1 MSDVFNTNYSKEME
15 KLCFCGLPFLTDRG
29 YTCNKYFYFKEKVS
43 AMNFNNEGLDNTF
56 FESLCKISEEY
67 YYIENA
73 SGRSRWSPTAVNDFE
88 LPGEY
93 VDSVGNLWRSFIHP
107 EDLERYD
114 ADIKRMQ
121 MGETDFHRVD
131 YRIRK
136 RSGEYIKV
144 GCRGSVVRDKD
155 GKIIWFTGVVN
166 KLNGEIDPNTH
177 IGNVY
182 VAAKDIKETFENET
196 AKGALM
202 YLGIDNFKRIND
214 LYTFSGGDE
223 VLRNLA
229 VKLKSIIPP
238 SAMLYRIDGD
248 RFAVHYPYGDEADM
262 TAIYNRAAREA
273 QEIPL
278 SENVEVSVS
287 LSAGVCLYP
296 KDADTPEA
304 LQRNTQYAFERAKRE
319 GKNQL
324 TVYSKEIRAQYLKK
338 LRLVEA
344 LKRSVRND
352 FKGFELY
359 YQPIVDSSTRK
370 IIECEA
376 LLRWKSE
383 EFTNVSPVDFIPI
396 LEENGLIREVGKWV
410 VRTAISQSREWE
422 YDDLTIN
429 VNVSYKQLK
438 NEDFAEYVLKIIDE
452 YQYDP
457 TKLVIELTESCKV
470 HDISVLMQTLDK
482 LREHRVMV
490 ALDDFGT
497 GYASLDI
504 LQEVSADWVKIEHK
518 FVARCRDNKVDRNIV
533 RHIILLAHALDM
545 KVCMEGVETDEIC
558 QVAREEKADTL
569 QGYFFSRPVPADDFK
584 RILAASK

>member
-1 MSDVFNTNYSKEME
+1 MAFNS
-15 KLCFCGLPFLTDRG
+15 
-29 YTCNKYFYFKEKVS
+29 
-43 AMNFNNEGLDNTF
+43 EGLDNSF
-56 FESLCKISEEY
+56 FESLCKISEDY

-93 VDSVGNLWRSFIHP
+93 VDSVGSLWRSFVHP

-114 ADIKRMQ
+114 MEIKRMIN
-121 MGETDFHRVD
+121 GETDFHRID

-136 RSGEYIKV
+136 RNGEYIKI
-144 GCRGSVVRDKD
+144 GCRGNVVRDTE
-155 GKIIWFTGVVN
+155 GKIVWFTGAITR
-166 KLNGEIDPNTH
+166 LTEEIDPTTQ
-177 IGNVY
+177 IANVY
-182 VAAKDIKETFENET
+182 VAAKDIIETFDNDS

-223 VLRNLA
+223 VIRNLA
-229 VKLKSIIPP
+229 VKLKNIIPP

-248 RFAVHYPYGDEADM
+248 RFAVHYPYGEASDM
-262 TAIYNRAAREA
+262 KNIYNRAVEEA

-278 SENVEVSVS
+278 SKDVDVSVS

-296 KDADTPEA
+296 QDADNPDI
-304 LQRNTQYAFERAKRE
+304 LKQNTQYAFERAKRQ
-319 GKNQL
+319 GKGQI
-324 TVYSKEIRAQYLKK
+324 TFYSKEIRAQYLKK

-344 LKRSVRND
+344 LKKSVKND

-359 YQPIVDSSTRK
+359 YQPIVDPFTRK

-376 LLRWKSE
+376 LLRWKND
-383 EFTNVSPVDFIPI
+383 EFTNVSPADFIPI
-396 LEENGLIREVGKWV
+396 LEETGLIKAVGEWV
-410 VRTAISQSREWE
+410 VRTAISQIKEWAA
-422 YDDLTIN
+422 DQLVVN

-438 NEDFAEYVLKIIDE
+438 DEGFAEYVLKIIDE
-452 YQYDP
+452 YAYDP
-457 TKLVIELTESCKV
+457 TKLVIELTESCKA
-470 HDISVLMQTLDK
+470 HDISILMSTLDK
-482 LREHRVMV
+482 LREHHVMV

-518 FVARCRDNKVDRNIV
+518 FVARCQDNKVDRNIV

-545 KVCMEGVETDEIC
+545 RVCMEGIETEEIC
-558 QVAREEKADTL
+558 QVAKEEKADTL
-569 QGYFFSRPVPADDFK
+569 QGYYFSRPVPAAEFGK
-584 RILAASK
+584 MLAAGGRQ